1 VPPTAGSSTAET
13 ASAVF
18 YFDLASPLA
27 YLAAER
33 IQQVL
38 GGQDLGPI
46 DWQPVLARDLP
57 AASSAPSAASSAPSA
72 ASSAPSAA
80 SSAPSRTSSA
90 PSRLS
95 AGGSRDASAAE
106 LRSAIELRA
115 AHQGA
120 PPIRWPPDFPFDSEQ
135 AMLVATYAKSIG
147 RATAF
152 AQAAFRQAFAGGR
165 SLALTDNVVI
175 AAAACEMHPAAV
187 LRAAG
192 LKSLRAQLSAST
204 SRAAVSGVGYVPA
217 VQIGS
222 RVFVGEDAPEQ
233 AAAR

>member
-57 AASSAPSAASSAPSA
+57 GASSAPSGT
-72 ASSAPSAA
+72 

>member
-1 VPPTAGSSTAET
+1 VPPRAGSSTAERL
-13 ASAVF
+13 F

-27 YLAAER
+27 YLAGER

-38 GGQDLGPI
+38 GERDSSPI
-46 DWQPVLARDLP
+46 VWQPVLARDLP
-57 AASSAPSAASSAPSA
+57 GAPSSASPPPGHRSPDTFA
-72 ASSAPSAA
+72 
-80 SSAPSRTSSA
+80 T
-90 PSRLS
+90 RLS
-95 AGGSRDASAAE
+95 TPE
-106 LRSAIELRA
+106 LRSSVELRA

-120 PPIRWPPDFPFDSEQ
+120 LPLRWPPDFPFDSEQ

-187 LRAAG
+187 LRGAS
-192 LKSLRAQLSAST
+192 LESVRQQLRAAT
-204 SRAAVSGVGYVPA
+204 TRAADAGVSYVPA
-217 VQIGS
+217 VQVGS
-222 RVFVGEDAPEQ
+222 RVFVGDDAPEQ